1 MTDYAMASLEDRIV
15 ELLRNSQQDT
25 PMTEYEIKCALGC
38 DGAEEISTFEKVFYE
53 MVEEGAIIS
62 KWGDWNI
69 YYMLSDSAREIYMEK
84 EGPFRETVLEI
95 LKLYDSNGVT
105 FGELLKKIPPD
116 IRHNNPTYS
125 KLEKMVEDHLIKLE
139 IRDEVL
145 FYSSFTPA
153 EPHSGRDILLLSL
166 LRESPFKALPNAAL
180 LGNYLMRG
188 DLKDLQAEEE
198 AEEKYKKALKALHG
212 RGMVASG
219 PGGLIKLT
227 GKGLE
232 ALLLA
237 QLRKATSNID
247 ISPPA

>member
-1 MTDYAMASLEDRIV
+1 MTDYAVTSLEDRIV

-38 DGAEEISTFEKVFYE
+38 DGAEERSTFEKVFYE
-53 MVEEGAIIS
+53 MVEEGTIIS

-69 YYMLSDSAREIYMEK
+69 YYMLSDSAMGIYMKK
-84 EGPFRETVLEI
+84 EAPFRETILEI

-105 FGELLKKIPPD
+105 FGELIKKIPPN
-116 IRHNNPTYS
+116 IRHNNPAYS
-125 KLEKMVEDHLIKLE
+125 KLEKMVEDRLIKLE

-153 EPHSGRDILLLSL
+153 GPLTPQALWILEALRLTPSKEADFHIGREDMKI
-166 LRESPFKALPNAAL
+166 
-180 LGNYLMRG
+180 
-188 DLKDLQAEEE
+188 
-198 AEEKYKKALKALHG
+198 LKARRLI
-212 RGMVASG
+212 A
-219 PGGLIKLT
+219 PGKKRAVRLT

-232 ALLLA
+232 TLLLA
-237 QLRKATSNID
+237 QLGKETSNID